1 MELPNLE
8 EMSAE
13 EKQWFA
19 NSIAGMVVADGHA
32 DQSEM
37 VFLREAINFLDDKD
51 EIDKLMVII
60 KNGKA
65 PELSPLD
72 IDPKQAFLML
82 KYLAQLMVADA
93 DLSPKEISYFLLAGR
108 SLSFN
113 NEILTKLWKSAR
125 SLLERD
131 LPQAIVETGSL
142 KTKVSLTKVDETGVT
157 FRLGKALMPRV
168 KIMLYVLKSIHS
180 ELPLK
185 GNEEHWDPLD
195 CKMEKQHQIKFDEG
209 SYLVRAR
216 IEQRLFEDHGIM
228 QIMHPEDYAVVS
240 DGGFFDTEKDS
251 LLGSFLDCYVC
262 DNPKI
267 KFYVLH
273 SKSMITDPNIFGV
286 SSFVRSAGELKFC
299 DFNLIQVASCSKCG
313 FSSND
318 KEHFK
323 RQETSEPTFSVEEF
337 SKGWEEKIEPLLK
350 KAQEMGEQF
359 YGEDRDTQQA
369 ILSYD
374 FAIATFEQMVSIAS
388 NDEKKKCVA
397 LRKKASMLMIQ
408 AEMLMESQNRD
419 AAEENLIKVVD
430 ALEPVFESLQGVDI
444 MHTCILLFQIKIYF
458 NDLQS
463 AARYMKFLDNYDT
476 DKKLIQGTEE
486 YKELK
491 VSSAKLK
498 ATFDDRAIFT
508 KEAMTHFHMDEEE

>member
-1 MELPNLE
+1 MQLPNLD
-8 EMSAE
+8 EMSVE
-13 EKQWFA
+13 EKKWFA

-37 VFLREAINFLDDKD
+37 SFLREAINFLDNKD
-51 EIDKLMVII
+51 EIDNLMVIV
-60 KNGKA
+60 KNGNP

-93 DLSPKEISYFLLAGR
+93 DLSSKEVGYFLLAGKF
-108 SLSFN
+108 LKFN

-131 LPQAIVETGSL
+131 LPQAIVEIGSF
-142 KTKVSLTKVDETGVT
+142 KTKVCLTKVDETGVT
-157 FRLGKALMPRV
+157 FRLGKALMPKV
-168 KIMLYVLKSIHS
+168 KIMIYVLKSVHS
-180 ELPLK
+180 ELPLI
-185 GNEEHWDPLD
+185 GNEEHWDALD
-195 CKMEKQHQIKFDEG
+195 CKMEKQHQVKFDEG
-209 SYLVRAR
+209 SYVVRAHF
-216 IEQRLFEDHGIM
+216 EQKLFEDHGIM
-228 QIMHPEDYAVVS
+228 QIMHPENYAVVS

-273 SKSMITDPNIFGV
+273 SKSMITAPNIFGV

-323 RQETSEPTFSVEEF
+323 RIKTSEPTFSVEEF
-337 SKGWEEKIEPLLK
+337 SKGWEEKIAPLLK
-350 KAQEMGEQF
+350 KVQDIGEAF
-359 YGEDRDTQQA
+359 YGEERDIQQG

-374 FAIATFEQMVSIAS
+374 LAIATFEQIASTAS
-388 NDEKKKCVA
+388 NDNVKSAA

-408 AEMLMESQNRD
+408 SELLMESKNKD
-419 AAEENLIKVVD
+419 AAEANLKKTVEI
-430 ALEPVFESLQGVDI
+430 LEPIFESLKGLDI
-444 MHTCILLFQIKIYF
+444 LHTCVILFQIKIYL
-458 NDLQS
+458 NESQS
-463 AARYMKFLDNYDT
+463 AAQYMKFLDNYDP
-476 DKKLIQGTEE
+476 DGKLKEGTEE

-491 VSSAKLK
+491 ISSAKLK
-498 ATFDDRAIFT
+498 ATFDDREILT
-508 KEAMTHFHMDEEE
+508 KEAMTHFHLDDE

>member
-1 MELPNLE
+1 MQLPNLD

-13 EKQWFA
+13 EKMWFA

-60 KNGKA
+60 KNGNP
-65 PELSPLD
+65 PELAPLE

-168 KIMLYVLKSIHS
+168 KIMLYVLKSVHS

-195 CKMEKQHQIKFDEG
+195 CKMEKQHQVKFDEG
-209 SYLVRAR
+209 SYVVRAYF
-216 IEQRLFEDHGIM
+216 EQRLFEDHGIM

-251 LLGSFLDCYVC
+251 LLGSYLNCYVC

-286 SSFVRSAGELKFC
+286 SSFVRPAGELKFC
-299 DFNLIQVASCSKCG
+299 DFNLIQVVSCSKCG

-350 KAQEMGEQF
+350 KAQDIGETF
-359 YGEDRDTQQA
+359 YGEERDIQQG

-374 FAIATFEQMVSIAS
+374 LAIATFEQMASTAS
-388 NDEKKKCVA
+388 NDNVKGAA

-408 AEMLMESQNRD
+408 AEMLMESKNRD
-419 AAEENLIKVVD
+419 AAEANLKKTVET
-430 ALEPVFESLQGVDI
+430 LEPIFESLEGVDI
-444 MHTCILLFQIKIYF
+444 MHSCVLLFQIKIYL
-458 NDLQS
+458 NELQS
-463 AARYMKFLDNYDT
+463 AAQYMKFLDNYDT
-476 DKKLIQGTEE
+476 DGKLKKGTEE
-486 YKELK
+486 FKELK

-498 ATFDDRAIFT
+498 ATFEDRAILT
-508 KEAMTHFHMDEEE
+508 KEAMTHFHLDDE

>member
-1 MELPNLE
+1 MQLPNLD
-8 EMSAE
+8 EMSVE

-60 KNGKA
+60 KNGNP
-65 PELSPLD
+65 PELAPLD

-108 SLSFN
+108 LLSFN
-113 NEILTKLWKSAR
+113 NEILNKLWKSAR

-142 KTKVSLTKVDETGVT
+142 KTKVSLIKVDETGVT
-157 FRLGKALMPRV
+157 FRLGKALMPKV
-168 KIMLYVLKSIHS
+168 KIMLYVLKSVHS

-195 CKMEKQHQIKFDEG
+195 CKMEKQHQVKFDEG
-209 SYLVRAR
+209 SYVVRAYF
-216 IEQRLFEDHGIM
+216 EQRLFEDHGIM

-251 LLGSFLDCYVC
+251 LLGSFLNCYVC

-286 SSFVRSAGELKFC
+286 SSFVRSVGELKFC

-323 RQETSEPTFSVEEF
+323 RQ
-337 SKGWEEKIEPLLK
+337 
-350 KAQEMGEQF
+350 
-359 YGEDRDTQQA
+359 
-369 ILSYD
+369 
-374 FAIATFEQMVSIAS
+374 
-388 NDEKKKCVA
+388 
-397 LRKKASMLMIQ
+397 
-408 AEMLMESQNRD
+408 
-419 AAEENLIKVVD
+419 
-430 ALEPVFESLQGVDI
+430 
-444 MHTCILLFQIKIYF
+444 
-458 NDLQS
+458 
-463 AARYMKFLDNYDT
+463 
-476 DKKLIQGTEE
+476 
-486 YKELK
+486 
-491 VSSAKLK
+491 
-498 ATFDDRAIFT
+498 
-508 KEAMTHFHMDEEE
+508 

>member
-1 MELPNLE
+1 MQLPNLD

-13 EKQWFA
+13 EKMWFA

-37 VFLREAINFLDDKD
+37 SFLREAINFMDDKD

-60 KNGKA
+60 KNGNP
-65 PELSPLD
+65 PELGPLD

-113 NEILTKLWKSAR
+113 NEILNKLWKSAR
-125 SLLERD
+125 ALLERD
-131 LPQAIVETGSL
+131 LPQAIIETG
-142 KTKVSLTKVDETGVT
+142 DETGVT
-157 FRLGKALMPRV
+157 FRLGKALMPKV
-168 KIMLYVLKSIHS
+168 KIMLYVLKSVHS

-195 CKMEKQHQIKFDEG
+195 CKMEKQHQVKFDEG
-209 SYLVRAR
+209 SYVVRAH

-251 LLGSFLDCYVC
+251 LLGSFLNCYVC
-262 DNPKI
+262 DNPHI

-273 SKSMITDPNIFGV
+273 SKSMITDPNIFGIP
-286 SSFVRSAGELKFC
+286 SFVRSAGELKFC

-323 RQETSEPTFSVEEF
+323 RQKTSEPTFSVEEF
-337 SKGWEEKIEPLLK
+337 SKGWEEKIAPLLK
-350 KAQEMGEQF
+350 KAQDIGETF
-359 YGEDRDTQQA
+359 YGEERDIQQG

-374 FAIATFEQMVSIAS
+374 LAIATFEQMASIAS
-388 NDEKKKCVA
+388 NDNVKGAA

-408 AEMLMESQNRD
+408 AEMLMESKNRD
-419 AAEENLIKVVD
+419 AAEANLKKTVD
-430 ALEPVFESLQGVDI
+430 TLEPIFESLEGLHLL
-444 MHTCILLFQIKIYF
+444 HTCVLLFQIKIYL

-463 AARYMKFLDNYDT
+463 AAQYMKFLDNYDT
-476 DKKLIQGTEE
+476 DGKLKEGTEE
-486 YKELK
+486 FKELK

-498 ATFDDRAIFT
+498 ATFDDRAILT
-508 KEAMTHFHMDEEE
+508 KEAMTHFHLDDE